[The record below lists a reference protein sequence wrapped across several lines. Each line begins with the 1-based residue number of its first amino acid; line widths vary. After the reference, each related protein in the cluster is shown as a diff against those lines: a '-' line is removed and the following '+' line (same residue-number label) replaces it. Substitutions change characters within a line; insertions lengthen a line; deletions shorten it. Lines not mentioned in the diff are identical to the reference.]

1 MSNQALD
8 EPAPIFK
15 AVNGEVLW
23 RNARLHRD
31 SAVEL
36 VRLFSSEGSWELA
49 NQVRS
54 AAQDAYGVQFCGACN
69 INIGAV
75 ICASCA
81 EDTLNALPFVA
92 RAEVGMVGSCDT
104 R

>member
-23 RNARLHRD
+23 RNARLHPE
-31 SAVEL
+31 SAVDL
-36 VRLFSSEGSWELA
+36 VRLFASEGSWALA
-49 NQVRS
+49 TQVRE
-54 AAQDAYGVQFCGACN
+54 AAQDAYGVKFCGLCN
-69 INIGAV
+69 INIGAA
-75 ICASCA
+75 ICATCA
-81 EDTLNALPFVA
+81 EDTLNALPFVS
-92 RAEVGMVGSCDT
+92 RAEMGMVGSCDT